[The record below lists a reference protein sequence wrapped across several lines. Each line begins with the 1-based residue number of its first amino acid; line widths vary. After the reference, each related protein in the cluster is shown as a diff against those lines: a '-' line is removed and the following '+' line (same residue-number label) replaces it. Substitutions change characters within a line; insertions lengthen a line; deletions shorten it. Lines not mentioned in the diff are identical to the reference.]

1 MRSMYLASLALAL
14 TAGTAG
20 IAAAQATSTPT
31 TGADAAQAAVAP
43 PPPPTAGLHH
53 SHHRWGHRHLF
64 RGVKLTS
71 EQRARLKAIRGQYR
85 PQLKTLRHEAR
96 LNHVAFRRAEA
107 ARDSTAMTA
116 ARTKM
121 QDTRTQFATLRDHWR
136 ADARGVL
143 TPDQQEQFDRN
154 LQARH

>member
-1 MRSMYLASLALAL
+1 MRTMYLASLALAL
-14 TAGTAG
+14 AAGTAG
-20 IAAAQATSTPT
+20 IAAAQATSTPA
-31 TGADAAQAAVAP
+31 TGADAAQATVAP
-43 PPPPTAGLHH
+43 TPPPTAASHR
-53 SHHRWGHRHLF
+53 SHHRWGRRHLF

-71 EQRARLKAIRGQYR
+71 EQRARLKNIRGQYR

-96 LNHVAFRRAEA
+96 LNHAVLRRAEA
-107 ARDSTAMTA
+107 AHDSTAMTA

-121 QDTRTQFATLRDHWR
+121 QDTQAQFATLRDHWR

-143 TPDQQEQFDRN
+143 TPDQQAQFDRN